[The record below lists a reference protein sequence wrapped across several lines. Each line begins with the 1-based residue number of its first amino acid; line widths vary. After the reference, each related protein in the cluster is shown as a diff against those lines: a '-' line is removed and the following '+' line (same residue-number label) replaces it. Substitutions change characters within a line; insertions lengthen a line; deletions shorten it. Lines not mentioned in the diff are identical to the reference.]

1 MRVVVVGNGIAGII
15 FAKSLR
21 ESNSDVEI
29 DIYAKEKYNY
39 YPRPNLIDF
48 LADRIP
54 FERIFAFPDEWYAK
68 NNLNVHLESP
78 AVAVHPDS
86 HEVEFDDKK
95 KEKYERLFL
104 ANGSNSFIPPFKG
117 TDKRGVFTLWTIDD
131 AYDILGYLT
140 DHPSVVVIGG
150 GLLGLEIA
158 RALRNRGAEVKV
170 VEFFDR
176 LLPRQLDTQGA
187 SILQEQVEMM
197 NIEVRVGVTT
207 EEICGDGE
215 VTGLRFKGGEEMK
228 ANMAVVA
235 AGARPSLD
243 LAKRASLETDRGLV
257 VNDYLQTS
265 NPAIYAAGDVIQ
277 HRGRVYG
284 IIPATFEMARIAAA
298 NVQGQ
303 QKQYNGTIPSNSL
316 KVVGINLTSIGVVNP
331 EGEGFEELRKEI
343 REEGIYKKL
352 VLKDDVIVGAIWM
365 GTKEGVSEIGR
376 LISNKRDITEWKNS
390 ILEDEFDFSRI

>member
-1 MRVVVVGNGIAGII
+1 MRVVVVGNGIAATI

-21 ESNSDVEI
+21 ESDSDAEI

-54 FERIFAFPDEWYAK
+54 FERIFAFPEEWFTN
-68 NNLNVHLESP
+68 NNLNVHLKSP
-78 AVAVHPDS
+78 AVAIHPES
-86 HEVEFDDKK
+86 QEIEFEDEK
-95 KEKYERLFL
+95 KEKYDKLFL
-104 ANGSNSFIPPFKG
+104 ANGSNSFVPPFKG
-117 TDKRGVFTLWTIDD
+117 ADKQGVFTLWTIDD
-131 AYDILGYLT
+131 AYDILGYFV
-140 DHPSVVVIGG
+140 DHPNVVVIGG

-158 RALRNRGAEVKV
+158 RALRNRGADVTV

-187 SILQEQVEMM
+187 SILQEQIEMM
-197 NIEVRVGVTT
+197 GIEVRVRTAT
-207 EEICGDGE
+207 EEICGEGE
-215 VTGLRFKGGEEMK
+215 VTGLRFKGGEEME
-228 ANMAVVA
+228 ADMTIIA

-243 LAKRASLETDRGLV
+243 IPKSAGLETDRGLV

-265 NPAIYAAGDVIQ
+265 NPDIYAAGDVSQ

-303 QKQYNGTIPSNSL
+303 QKQYSGTIPSNSL
-316 KVVGINLTSIGVVNP
+316 KVVGINLSSIGLVNP
-331 EGEGFEELRKEI
+331 EEAGYEELRKEI

-352 VLKDDVIVGAIWM
+352 VIKDGVIVGAIWM

-376 LISNKRDITEWKNS
+376 LISAKKDVTKWKDS
-390 ILEDEFDFSRI
+390 ILKDEFDFSMI